1 MLTIK
6 YQAAFKKD
14 YKRIVKRGYDM
25 RLLEKVIEL
34 LANQKPLPEKNRDHQ
49 LSGDYAGCREC
60 HITPDWL
67 LIYEVADEELILYLT
82 EPAHT
87 ATFSKPYYAEKKKA
101 KRLSSLDFLFESAYN
116 SPDKNSTLEATF
128 QIWQPVTT
136 RLKNKQR
143 CGVTWY

>member
-1 MLTIK
+1 MLPNK

-82 EPAHT
+82 RTGSH
-87 ATFSKPYYAEKKKA
+87 S
-101 KRLSSLDFLFESAYN
+101 DLF
-116 SPDKNSTLEATF
+116 
-128 QIWQPVTT
+128 
-136 RLKNKQR
+136 
-143 CGVTWY
+143 